1 MFIYMRHTL
10 PIATTC
16 QKGFRCNSD
25 DIRTSTASRVD
36 DEFGI
41 RTYMNRNVF
50 GFKNVEQFETTK

>member
-1 MFIYMRHTL
+1 MRHTL